1 MKRTSLMMTL
11 VIVAFFLT
19 GCGFE
24 IVDTGHRGVQTRF
37 GEVYKDSLP
46 EGLHWYNPF
55 TENIQELDVR
65 VQKWSFDTMVYTKDI
80 QQAKLDV
87 TVTYSLEPAAAP
99 LVLQTLGA
107 DWADK
112 VVGQDVFDR
121 IKSVAGQFEA
131 AHLISERNRAVA
143 QMLEEVRKELT
154 PKHVVVQGL
163 AVTNID
169 FDDAYEQAVER
180 KVVADQDALAAAN
193 KTKQVIAEGEQNKA
207 RAIAD
212 AEAMRARASAIRE
225 NQSLIEWERLQVQ
238 KLAIQQWKGQ
248 VPQYQFGSGGVVP
261 FMNIEPQK

>member
-1 MKRTSLMMTL
+1 MKRFMVLL
-11 VIVAFFLT
+11 ALAIPLLT

-55 TENIQELDVR
+55 TEDIREMDVR
-65 VQKWSFDTMVYTKDI
+65 VQKWEFDTMVYTKDI
-80 QQAKLDV
+80 QQAKLNV
-87 TVTYSLEPAAAP
+87 TVTYSLDPNAAP
-99 LVLQTLGA
+99 LVLQTLGTE
-107 DWADK
+107 WAEK
-112 VVGQDVFDR
+112 VVGQDVFDQ
-121 IKSVAGQFEA
+121 IKSVAGQYEA
-131 AHLISERNRAVA
+131 AHLISKRNHAVA

-154 PKHVVVQGL
+154 PKHVIVQGL

-169 FDDAYEQAVER
+169 FDDAYEKAVER
-180 KVVADQDALAAAN
+180 KVVAEQDALAAAN
-193 KTKQVIAEGEQNKA
+193 KTQQVIAEGEQTKA
-207 RAIAD
+207 TANAD
-212 AEAMRARASAIRE
+212 AEAMRARANAIRE

-261 FMNIEPQK
+261 FMNIEPERK